1 MTASRVNC
9 ALLEALPLF
18 KGLTAQDIQ
27 LLAERFKLESYSKD
41 DPIFAQGDPA
51 DHIYI
56 VIAGKVAIRFKP
68 EDDEM
73 LTVTE
78 VGKDGVFGWSAV
90 LGRNKYTSC
99 AICLDDVEVLSI
111 KGNVLRK
118 LCKTYPKTGVI
129 ILERLAEVIAERL
142 RNTHEYVIEMIHH
155 GMHQEI
161 NP

>member
-1 MTASRVNC
+1 METSCVDS

-18 KGLTAQDIQ
+18 NGLSAQDVK
-27 LLAERFKLESYSKD
+27 LLADRFKCEKYAKGDS
-41 DPIFAQGDPA
+41 IFAQGDPA

-56 VIAGKVAIRFKP
+56 VITGNVAIRFKP

-78 VGKDGVFGWSAV
+78 VGKDGVFGWSAA

-118 LCKTYPKTGVI
+118 LCKTYPETGVI

-142 RNTHEYVIEMIHH
+142 RNTHEYVIEMLHH
-155 GMHQEI
+155 GMRQEI

>member
-1 MTASRVNC
+1 MEAFHVDC

-18 KGLTAQDIQ
+18 QGLSTQDVQ
-27 LLAERFKLESYSKD
+27 LLAERFKRVKYAKGEA
-41 DPIFAQGDPA
+41 IFAQGDPA
-51 DHIYI
+51 NRIYI
-56 VIAGKVAIRFKP
+56 VLSGNVAIRFKP

-78 VGKDGVFGWSAV
+78 VAKDGVFGWSSV

-99 AICLDDVEVLSI
+99 AICLDDVEALSVQ
-111 KGNVLRK
+111 GDVLRK
-118 LCKTYPKTGVI
+118 LCKTHPITGVI

-142 RNTHEYVIEMIHH
+142 RNTHEYVIEMLQN
-155 GMHQEI
+155 GMTQDI

>member
-1 MTASRVNC
+1 MEASCVDC

-18 KGLTAQDIQ
+18 QGLSAHDVQ
-27 LLAERFKLESYSKD
+27 LLAERFTCVKYDEGD
-41 DPIFAQGDPA
+41 AIFAQGDPA

-56 VIAGKVAIRFKP
+56 VLAGNVAIRFKP

-78 VGKDGVFGWSAV
+78 VGKDGVFGWSSV

-99 AICLDDVEVLSI
+99 AICLDNVEALRI
-111 KGNVLRK
+111 QGNVLRK
-118 LCKTYPKTGVI
+118 LCKTHPETGVI

-142 RNTHEYVIEMIHH
+142 RNTHEYVIEMLQH
-155 GMHQEI
+155 GMRQEI